1 MIWSPPVLWTVAG
14 LALIA
19 LEALVPGLII
29 MFFGVGALI
38 TALACLLMDLSW
50 AAQVVIFACASVLC
64 LVTLRGTLAKVFQG
78 RQRQDQEQV
87 ESIGSLVGADAVVT
101 EAIEAGGTGRVKL
114 RGSYYT
120 ATSDEALA
128 VGQRVRVVTDQG
140 GDHSLLTVEKK

>member
-19 LEALVPGLII
+19 LEALVPGLVI

-38 TALACLLMDLSW
+38 TALACLLVDLSW
-50 AAQVVIFACASVLC
+50 AAQVVLFACASVLS
-64 LVTLRGTLAKVFQG
+64 LVTLRSTLAKVFQG

-101 EAIEAGGTGRVKL
+101 EAIEAGGAGRVKL
-114 RGSYYT
+114 RGSFYA

-128 VGQRVRVVTDQG
+128 VGQRVRVVADSG
-140 GDHSLLTVEKK
+140 GDHSLLAVEKK